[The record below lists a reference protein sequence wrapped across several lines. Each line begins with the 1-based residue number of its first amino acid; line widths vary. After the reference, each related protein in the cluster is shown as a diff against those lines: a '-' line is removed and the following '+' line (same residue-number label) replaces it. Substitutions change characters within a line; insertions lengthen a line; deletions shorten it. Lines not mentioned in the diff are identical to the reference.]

1 MPNGGVT
8 SIQTVAFN
16 QKKFEFSHSV
26 DRSGLEVLKK
36 IRLQRTPDKRTQ
48 KDKAGDRKSNPK
60 PQAPSDDL
68 KMIGVIVDA
77 KQPLKAVAMIESNG
91 TPIWLCVGDSLKGQF
106 STWSVQSISAERI
119 RFVSGDKT
127 DSIPLTRD
135 EVPQSLNR

>member
-1 MPNGGVT
+1 MALRRVREDWVTNKDMDILMVTKSHFHFVVFFGVVLVMTSIAVAIWLMPNGGVT

-60 PQAPSDDL
+60 PQLLVTTS
-68 KMIGVIVDA
+68 
-77 KQPLKAVAMIESNG
+77 
-91 TPIWLCVGDSLKGQF
+91 
-106 STWSVQSISAERI
+106 R
-119 RFVSGDKT
+119 
-127 DSIPLTRD
+127 
-135 EVPQSLNR
+135 